1 MSSQFYKLYVN
12 DTIFMSAYLL
22 LSLLVEEE
30 SSLSPFF
37 HSDAVT
43 VHTYLQGNRVQ
54 VHLYC
59 MTFSVFLLL
68 FMSFHFISFGHPTG
82 ADPQSHFT
90 LTASRRKPGDLLTIF
105 CTICAFTTLGAP
117 YSVLWSWLSAANF
130 VEVRS
135 KINTFSAPRTGE
147 IKGWLLE
154 DECESKDENK
164 CLLGKLAKIDTE

>member
-1 MSSQFYKLYVN
+1 MSSQFYMLYVN

-22 LSLLVEEE
+22 LSLVVEEE
-30 SSLSPFF
+30 SSLSQFL

-43 VHTYLQGNRVQ
+43 LHTYLQGNT

-90 LTASRRKPGDLLTIF
+90 LTASSRKPGDLLTIL

-117 YSVLWSWLSAANF
+117 YSVLWS
-130 VEVRS
+130 
-135 KINTFSAPRTGE
+135 
-147 IKGWLLE
+147 
-154 DECESKDENK
+154 
-164 CLLGKLAKIDTE
+164 